1 MMMNDGID
9 DGYYDDV
16 GGNDYC
22 NRDADDDNDHVEDV
36 DVDDCIHE
44 DEHGAVEDGCNADG

>member
-1 MMMNDGID
+1 MMNDGND

-22 NRDADDDNDHVEDV
+22 NGDADDDNDHVEDV
-36 DVDDCIHE
+36 DVDDCTHE
-44 DEHGAVEDGCNADG
+44 DEHGDVDDGCNADG